1 MTDETDKSARKSDAL
16 GRYLK
21 NARLGRGLSLRDVE
35 EATGKEV
42 SNAYLSQLET
52 GKIKRPSP
60 HVLYA
65 LSAALAVPYEVLM
78 ERTGYIAPTSEGN
91 DGAKHGK
98 AATYSIDNLTAQ
110 EEQTL
115 LEHLEYIR
123 WRRNR

>member
-1 MTDETDKSARKSDAL
+1 MNDATDKTKHKSDAL
-16 GRYLK
+16 GQYLK
-21 NARLGRGLSLRDVE
+21 TTRVGRGLSLRDVE

-52 GKIKRPSP
+52 GKVKKPSP

-78 ERTGYIAPTSEGN
+78 ERTGYITPNSEHT
-91 DGAKHGK
+91 DGAKHGR
-98 AATYSIDNLTAQ
+98 AATYSIDNLTA
-110 EEQTL
+110 EEEKAL
-115 LEHLEYIR
+115 LEHLEYLR